1 MKRRSTPQK
10 DFISLEDNTA
20 EANRYKNPSSTK
32 NYLLTTRAVEQSDTK
47 AVTYH
52 KRARNASSW
61 AHPVIEDSTL
71 NVATASSVPVSLVD
85 GMAEKR
91 KAAIEYFY
99 VNIYGSPDD
108 IDSIVT
114 PIMKT
119 LCIPKGSY
127 YPVKKILQDLKA
139 EKENPDAYVEK
150 KDGRGRKPF
159 IQDFSDE
166 AKLIYEMAE
175 RGIGNPQIAAI
186 LNTRRFTLCA
196 YI

>member
-61 AHPVIEDSTL
+61 AHPVIEDSNL
-71 NVATASSVPVSLVD
+71 NVATASSVPVSLAD

-91 KAAIEYFY
+91 RAAIEYFY
-99 VNIYGSPDD
+99 VHVYKSPDD

-114 PIMKT
+114 PIIKM
-119 LCIPKGSY
+119 LRIPKGSY
-127 YPVKKILQDLKA
+127 NPVKKILQDLKA
-139 EKENPDAYVEK
+139 KKENPDAYAAK
-150 KDGRGRKPF
+150 KDGRGRKPS

>member
-20 EANRYKNPSSTK
+20 EANRYKIPSSTK
-32 NYLLTTRAVEQSDTK
+32 NYFLETKAVEQSDTK

-99 VNIYGSPDD
+99 VNIYRSPDD

-150 KDGRGRKPF
+150 K
-159 IQDFSDE
+159 
-166 AKLIYEMAE
+166 MAE
-175 RGIGNPQIAAI
+175 VESHLFKTSAI
-186 LNTRRFTLCA
+186 RQMEVFIKYAKRSISHNERNMASLCA

>member
-10 DFISLEDNTA
+10 DFISLEDNTGR
-20 EANRYKNPSSTK
+20 ANRYKNPSSTK
-32 NYLLTTRAVEQSDTK
+32 NVYLTTRAVEQSDTK

-71 NVATASSVPVSLVD
+71 NVGTASSVPVSLVD

-150 KDGRGRKPF
+150 KDVRGRKPF

>member
-32 NYLLTTRAVEQSDTK
+32 NYFLTTAAVEQSDTK
-47 AVTYH
+47 AVKRH
-52 KRARNASSW
+52 KRAKHASSF
-61 AHPVIEDSTL
+61 APPIIEDSTL
-71 NVATASSVPVSLVD
+71 NVVTPSSVPVPLID
-85 GMAEKR
+85 GMSEKR
-91 KAAIEYFY
+91 RVAIEYFY

-139 EKENPDAYVEK
+139 KKENPDAYAAK
-150 KDGRGRKPF
+150 KDGRGRKPS

-166 AKLIYEMAE
+166 AKLIGSRTTE
-175 RGIGNPQIAAI
+175 
-186 LNTRRFTLCA
+186 TC
-196 YI
+196 

>member
-32 NYLLTTRAVEQSDTK
+32 NYYLTSRAVEDSNEKTVK
-47 AVTYH
+47 RH
-52 KRARNASSW
+52 KSAKHASSH
-61 AHPVIEDSTL
+61 AHPVKEGSTL
-71 NVATASSVPVSLVD
+71 NVATACSVPVSLID

-150 KDGRGRKPF
+150 NDGRGRKPF

>member
-71 NVATASSVPVSLVD
+71 NVGTASSVPVSLVD
-85 GMAEKR
+85 GMVEKR

-99 VNIYGSPDD
+99 VYIS
-108 IDSIVT
+108 T
-114 PIMKT
+114 PW
-119 LCIPKGSY
+119 
-127 YPVKKILQDLKA
+127 
-139 EKENPDAYVEK
+139 
-150 KDGRGRKPF
+150 
-159 IQDFSDE
+159 
-166 AKLIYEMAE
+166 
-175 RGIGNPQIAAI
+175 
-186 LNTRRFTLCA
+186 
-196 YI
+196 